1 MKHQNP
7 IGNLYDDIL
16 LIIKSLVIK
25 YRSKAIVQDTFEV
38 RRRAER
44 YMDALEKRDT
54 FMTYR
59 IYTVEDYEAVG
70 IQGYDAVRQAVDD
83 PRSVPS
89 DKQEQL
95 LLLRRQRE
103 IDSYVEP
110 NNYYRMLN
118 GYPDIEDTD
127 YFYVNKEICKKYGIP
142 DDIPIH
148 EIEDKLNKDDTE
160 YSNRG
165 TYLITVLE
173 GLHIMDKLAEAYP
186 EKKYLKF
193 IGSRRIPII
202 TARRAKNFAILYMTK
217 SAQEPVLNKFIVL
230 YEQAREYFTSVVY
243 SPDMSKQVDYYD
255 NFIALCIAVMT
266 IQQLTVRSL
275 ENEIDRDFFD
285 LNSVKAL
292 YDSYNF
298 PFMSRLDSE
307 RQKAIVQ
314 NLNILIQNKSTN
326 KVLYDIA
333 SLLGFSDVNI
343 YKYFLT
349 KSKSFDVYGNPI
361 VAIKQEF
368 DMETGEMRNVY
379 DYEKMY
385 KVYFQKVE
393 LKNLDF
399 MEAFKDQ
406 SLQEDYDERTIPD
419 PFWWEDNGTHHEVWE
434 EEYNF
439 AETKY
444 LGLSISYKMT
454 AVMFETCILLRMII
468 DKRDEIGD
476 FLMELPRIAP
486 DIRVNIF
493 EAVIC
498 LICLICRKFDLS
510 GEIISDYVNSIA
522 VMDTLDI
529 IENEANGTYI
539 DCLNFNFSF
548 VQDPVKR
555 ENMLA
560 ELSKYF
566 DNEEIEIFK
575 NCLSILEVGH
585 IADTYDKADAF
596 NTMYSNIKNLNEFFE
611 WQISETEDI
620 EEYQV
625 LLRYYRAIFYTN
637 EMRDTFRMGMTKD
650 APIAET
656 YFQYLEYLNPTLY
669 SFVETCPKDFIG
681 VYTDHIISKMEN
693 YIADLKYIYLMSD
706 IDSPAEEALVKMI
719 NFFKSFTTDF
729 TGLDIIYTLDFKN
742 IHMLRLIDKIQHIY
756 KLIGIDEF
764 NTVRIKDLI
773 TRVFTVATI
782 PERINFIDQL
792 RYYTTAWINDKSIT
806 EFTENLEKL
815 QKTVEIAERDIRIL
829 GRDDILPTTT
839 INYNDGLMLSD
850 KVIKF
855 EPYSE
860 DVTGLG
866 LIINSDGDYIGKYV
880 KVFESGTRGSTT
892 VSQAGND
899 GGGSFGTYQMI
910 WSYKGYPGLAQ
921 TFWHRFYESKYGAV
935 STVNDL
941 KTLWVKAA
949 TDDPEGFFANEHLYI
964 GEQCYEPLIK
974 QLGDHYNPNRHSRA
988 AQECFWSWAV
998 HRGYY
1003 TAYQE
1008 FMSIGIAED
1017 DMYSM
1022 SIEDL
1027 MHKCFDKRRQVM
1039 LDTGSSYN
1047 AIIANGRYGYDKNAS
1062 CERYVLIHSGLEDP
1076 FRKLLI

>member
-16 LIIKSLVIK
+16 IIIKSLVIK
-25 YRSKAIVQDTFEV
+25 YRSKAIVQDTYEV
-38 RRRAER
+38 RRRADR
-44 YMDALEKRDT
+44 YIDALEKKDT

-59 IYTVEDYEAVG
+59 IFTVEDYEAVG
-70 IQGYDAVRQAVDD
+70 IVGYDAVKKAIDD
-83 PRSVPS
+83 PKSVPK

-95 LLLRRQRE
+95 LLIRRQRE
-103 IDSYVEP
+103 VDSYVEY

-148 EIEDKLNKDDTE
+148 EIEDRLNKEDTE

-173 GLHIMDKLAEAYP
+173 GLHIMDKLIEAYP
-186 EKKYLKF
+186 EKKYLQF
-193 IGSRRIPII
+193 IGSKRISIA
-202 TARRAKNFAILYMTK
+202 TARRAKNFAILYMSK

-243 SPDMSKQVDYYD
+243 SPEMSSQVEYYD

-285 LNSVKAL
+285 LNSIKAL

-298 PFMSRLDSE
+298 PFMSRLDME

-314 NLNILIQNKSTN
+314 NLNMLIMHKSTN
-326 KVLYDIA
+326 QVLYDIA
-333 SLLGFSDVNI
+333 ALLGFNDVNI

-361 VAIKQEF
+361 VAVKEEF
-368 DMETGEMRNVY
+368 DPYTGEMRNVY
-379 DYEKMY
+379 DYEQMY

-393 LKNLDF
+393 LKDLDF
-399 MEAFKDQ
+399 MEAFRDQ

-419 PFWWEDNGTHHEVWE
+419 PFWWEDNGVYHEVWK

-454 AVMFETCILLRMII
+454 AMMFETCVLLRMII

-498 LICLICRKFDLS
+498 LICLICKKFDLS
-510 GEIISDYVNSIA
+510 GEIISDYADSVA

-555 ENMLA
+555 EKMLS
-560 ELSKYF
+560 ELSDFF
-566 DNEEIEIFK
+566 DNDEIEIFK
-575 NCLSILEVGH
+575 KCLSILEIGN
-585 IADTYDKADAF
+585 IGDTYDKADAF
-596 NTMYSNIKNLNEFFE
+596 NTMYTNIKNLNEFFE
-611 WQISETEDI
+611 WQISETDDI

-637 EMRDTFRMGMTKD
+637 EMRDTFRMGVSD
-650 APIAET
+650 DSPIAET
-656 YFQYLEYLNPTLY
+656 YYQYLEYLNPTLY
-669 SFVETCPKDFIG
+669 SFVENCPKDFIG

-729 TGLDIIYTLDFKN
+729 TGLDIIYTINFKN

-756 KLIGIDEF
+756 KIIGVDEF
-764 NTVRIKDLI
+764 NTMRIKDLI
-773 TRVFTVATI
+773 IRVFSMTSI
-782 PERINFIDQL
+782 KERMYFIDKL
-792 RYYTTAWINDKSIT
+792 WYYTTLYISEKSLT
-806 EFTENLEKL
+806 ELTEKIEDIV
-815 QKTVEIAERDIRIL
+815 KTVEISENDTKIL
-829 GRDDILPTTT
+829 LRHELLPTVTYEHRDD
-839 INYNDGLMLSD
+839 LMLSD
-850 KVIKF
+850 KVIKIN
-855 EPYSE
+855 PYSG
-860 DVTGLG
+860 DINRLG

-880 KVFESGTRGSTT
+880 KVFESGTRGSTSI
-892 VSQAGND
+892 SQSGND

-910 WSYKGYPGLAQ
+910 WSWNGYPGLAQ
-921 TFWHRFYESKYGAV
+921 TFWSRFYADKYGSP
-935 STVNDL
+935 STVNEL
-941 KTLWVKAA
+941 KVLWLQAA
-949 TDDPEGFFANEHLYI
+949 TDDPDGFFANEHLYI
-964 GEQCYEPLIK
+964 AEQCYEPMIR
-974 QLGDHYNPNRHSRA
+974 QLGEHYNPNKHSRA
-988 AQECFWSWAV
+988 AQECFWSWSV

-1008 FMSIGIAED
+1008 FMSIGLAED
-1017 DMYSM
+1017 AMYNM
-1022 SIEDL
+1022 SVDEL
-1027 MHKCFDKRRQVM
+1027 MNLCFDKRREVM
-1039 LDTGSSYN
+1039 LNTGSSYD
-1047 AIIANGRYGYDKNAS
+1047 AIIANERYGYEQNAS
-1062 CERYVLIHSGLEDP
+1062 SERYVLTHSDLEEP

>member
-16 LIIKSLVIK
+16 IIIKSLVIK
-25 YRSKAIVQDTFEV
+25 YSSKAMIQDTYDI
-38 RRRAER
+38 RRRADR
-44 YMDALEKRDT
+44 YMDALEKKDT

-59 IYTVEDYEAVG
+59 IFTVEDYEAVG
-70 IQGYDAVRQAVDD
+70 IVGYDAVKKAVDD
-83 PRSVPS
+83 PKSVP
-89 DKQEQL
+89 DDQKEQL

-103 IDSYVEP
+103 VDRYVER
-110 NNYYRMLN
+110 NDYYRMLN

-127 YFYVNKEICKKYGIP
+127 YFYVNEDICKKYGIP
-142 DDIPIH
+142 SNIPIH
-148 EIEDKLNKDDTE
+148 EIEDKLNKEDKE

-193 IGSRRIPII
+193 IGSKRIPII
-202 TARRAKNFAILYMTK
+202 TARRAKNFSILYMSK

-266 IQQLTVRSL
+266 IQQLTMRSL
-275 ENEIDRDFFD
+275 DNEIDRDFFD
-285 LNSVKAL
+285 LNSIKAL

-298 PFMSRLDSE
+298 PFMSRLDME

-314 NLNILIQNKSTN
+314 NLNMLIQRKATN
-326 KVLYDIA
+326 QVLYDIA
-333 SLLGFSDVNI
+333 ALLGFSDVNI

-361 VAIKQEF
+361 VAVKQEF
-368 DMETGEMRNVY
+368 DMETGETRNVY

-393 LKNLDF
+393 LKDLDF
-399 MEAFKDQ
+399 MEAFRDQ
-406 SLQEDYDERTIPD
+406 SLQEDYDERTVPD
-419 PFWWEDNGTHHEVWE
+419 PFWWEDNGVHHEVWE

-454 AVMFETCILLRMII
+454 AMMFETCVLLRMII

-498 LICLICRKFDLS
+498 LICLICKKFDLS
-510 GEIISDYVNSIA
+510 GEIISDYADSIA

-548 VQDPVKR
+548 VQDPDKR
-555 ENMLA
+555 EKMLT

-566 DNEEIEIFK
+566 DEDELQIFK
-575 NCLSILEVGH
+575 DCLSILEIGN
-585 IADTYDKADAF
+585 IQDTYDKADAF
-596 NTMYSNIKNLNEFFE
+596 NKMYANVKDLNEFFE
-611 WQISETEDI
+611 WQISETDDI

-637 EMRDTFRMGMTKD
+637 EMRDTFRMGVTED
-650 APIAET
+650 SPIAET

-669 SFVETCPKDFIG
+669 DFVEKCPKDFVG

-742 IHMLRLIDKIQHIY
+742 IHMLRLIDKIQRIW

-764 NTVRIKDLI
+764 NTMRIKDLI
-773 TRVFTVATI
+773 SRVFTIATI
-782 PERINFIDQL
+782 PERLRFIDKIW
-792 RYYTTAWINDKSIT
+792 YYTTTWIKDNSIT
-806 EFTENLEKL
+806 DLTENLEKL
-815 QKTVEIAERDIRIL
+815 HKLIEVKESDIRIL
-829 GRDDILPTTT
+829 QRDEISPVVNFT
-839 INYNDGLMLSD
+839 YNDEAILTD
-850 KVIKF
+850 KIIKF
-855 EPYSE
+855 NPYSE
-860 DVTGLG
+860 DIDGLG
-866 LIINSDGDYIGKYV
+866 LVINSDGDYIGRYV

-892 VSQAGND
+892 ISQAGND
-899 GGGSFGTYQMI
+899 GGASFGTYQMI
-910 WSYKGYPGLAQ
+910 WSYNGYPGLAQ
-921 TFWHRFYESKYGAV
+921 TFWNRFYESRYGRV
-935 STVNDL
+935 STIAEL

-949 TDDPEGFFANEHLYI
+949 TDNPTEFFANEHLYI
-964 GEQCYEPLIK
+964 GEQCYEPMIR
-974 QLGDHYNPNRHSRA
+974 QLGDHYNPNKHSRA
-988 AQECFWSWAV
+988 AQECFWSWSV

-1008 FMSIGIAED
+1008 FMSIGIGPDE
-1017 DMYSM
+1017 MYKM
-1022 SIEDL
+1022 TVTEL
-1027 MHKCFDKRRQVM
+1027 MNLCFDKRRQAM
-1039 LDTGSSYN
+1039 LDSGSSYN
-1047 AIIANGRYGYDKNAS
+1047 AIIANGRYGYGENAS
-1062 CERYVLIHSGLEDP
+1062 CERYVLTHSNLEEP

>member
-25 YRSKAIVQDTFEV
+25 YRSKAIVQDTFDI
-38 RRRAER
+38 RRRADR
-44 YMDALEKRDT
+44 YMDALEKKDT

-59 IYTVEDYEAVG
+59 VFTVEEYEEAG
-70 IQGYDAVRQAVDD
+70 IKGYDDIKKAVDD
-83 PRSVPS
+83 PSSVPAF
-89 DKQEQL
+89 KQERL
-95 LLLRRQRE
+95 LLNRRKKE
-103 IDSYVEP
+103 VESYVEY

-127 YFYVNKEICKKYGIP
+127 YFYVSKDICEKYGIP

-148 EIEDKLNKDDTE
+148 EIEDKLNKEDKE

-173 GLHIMDKLAEAYP
+173 GLHIMDKLAAAYP
-186 EKKYLKF
+186 EKKYLQF
-193 IGSRRIPII
+193 IGSKRIPII
-202 TARRAKNFAILYMTK
+202 TARRAKNFSILYMTK

-243 SPDMSKQVDYYD
+243 SPAMSKQVDYYD

-285 LNSVKAL
+285 LNSIKAL

-298 PFMSRLDSE
+298 PFMSRLDLE

-314 NLNILIQNKSTN
+314 NLNILIQNKATN

-333 SLLGFSDVNI
+333 ALLGFSDVNI

-349 KSKSFDVYGNPI
+349 KSQSFDVYGNPI
-361 VAIKQEF
+361 VAVKQEF
-368 DMETGEMRNVY
+368 NMETGKVENVY

-393 LKNLDF
+393 VKDIDF
-399 MEAFKDQ
+399 MEAFRDQ
-406 SLQEDYDERTIPD
+406 FLQEGYDERTIPD
-419 PFWWEDNGTHHEVWE
+419 PFWWEDNGVHHEVWE

-454 AVMFETCILLRMII
+454 AMMFETCVLLRMII

-498 LICLICRKFDLS
+498 LICLICKKFDLN
-510 GEIISDYVNSIA
+510 GEIISDYADSIA

-548 VQDPVKR
+548 VQDVKKR
-555 ENMLA
+555 EKMLS

-566 DNEEIEIFK
+566 DEDEINIFK
-575 NCLSILEVGH
+575 KCLSILEVGN
-585 IADTYDKADAF
+585 IPDTYDKADAF
-596 NTMYSNIKNLNEFFE
+596 NTMYSNIKDLNEFFE
-611 WQISETEDI
+611 WQISETDDI

-637 EMRDTFRMGMTKD
+637 EMRDTFRMGISKD

-669 SFVETCPKDFIG
+669 NFVENCPKDFIG

-756 KLIGIDEF
+756 KIIGIDEL
-764 NTVRIKDLI
+764 NTLRIKDLI
-773 TRVFTVATI
+773 VRIYDIANI
-782 PERINFIDQL
+782 PERINFIDKIW
-792 RYYTTAWINDKSIT
+792 YYTRAWINDKSIT
-806 EFTENLEKL
+806 EFIGKIENIEKSLE
-815 QKTVEIAERDIRIL
+815 ISERDVRIV
-829 GRDDILPTTT
+829 GRHEILPTITF
-839 INYNDGLMLSD
+839 NHNDDLIMTD
-850 KVIKF
+850 KVIKI

-860 DVTGLG
+860 DIEGLG

-880 KVFESGTRGSTT
+880 KVFESGRRGSTS
-892 VSQAGND
+892 VSQSGND

-921 TFWHRFYESKYGAV
+921 TFWHRFYESKYGPV
-935 STVNDL
+935 STVNEL
-941 KTLWVKAA
+941 RTLWIKAA

-974 QLGDHYNPNRHSRA
+974 QLGEHYNPNKHSRA
-988 AQECFWSWAV
+988 AQECFWSWSV

-1003 TAYQE
+1003 IAYQE
-1008 FMSIGIAED
+1008 FMTIGIAPD
-1017 DMYSM
+1017 AMYKM
-1022 SIEDL
+1022 SIDEL
-1027 MHKCFDKRRQVM
+1027 MNKCFDKRRQVM
-1039 LDTGSSYN
+1039 LDSGSSYN
-1047 AIIANGRYGYDKNAS
+1047 AIIADGRYGYGENAS
-1062 CERYVLIHSGLEDP
+1062 CERYVLTHSGLEDP

>member
-1 MKHQNP
+1 MKQQNP

-16 LIIKSLVIK
+16 MIIKSLVIK
-25 YRSKAIVQDTFEV
+25 YRSKAIEQDTFEV
-38 RRRAER
+38 RRRADR
-44 YMDALEKRDT
+44 YMDALEKKDT

-59 IYTVEDYEAVG
+59 IFTVEEYEAVG
-70 IQGYDAVRQAVDD
+70 ITGYDAVKQAVDD
-83 PRSVPS
+83 PKSVPL

-103 IDSYVEP
+103 VDSYVET

-127 YFYVNKEICKKYGIP
+127 YFYVNKDICKKYGIP

-148 EIEDKLNKDDTE
+148 EIEDRLNKEDTE

-186 EKKYLKF
+186 DKKYLQF
-193 IGSRRIPII
+193 IGSKRVSII
-202 TARRAKNFAILYMTK
+202 AARRAKNFSILYITK

-243 SPDMSKQVDYYD
+243 SPEMSKQVDYYD
-255 NFIALCIAVMT
+255 NFIGLCIAVMT

-298 PFMSRLDSE
+298 PFMSRLDNE

-314 NLNILIQNKSTN
+314 NLNILIQNKATN

-333 SLLGFSDVNI
+333 SLLGFSDINI

-349 KSKSFDVYGNPI
+349 KSKSFDIYGNPI
-361 VAIKQEF
+361 IAVKQEF
-368 DMETGEMRNVY
+368 NEETGEMENVY
-379 DYEKMY
+379 DYESMY

-393 LKNLDF
+393 LKDIDF
-399 MEAFKDQ
+399 MEAFRDQ
-406 SLQEDYDERTIPD
+406 FLQEDYDERTVPD
-419 PFWWEDNGTHHEVWE
+419 PFWWEDNNVHREVWE

-454 AVMFETCILLRMII
+454 ALMFETCLLLRIII
-468 DKRDEIGD
+468 DKKDELGD

-486 DIRVNIF
+486 DVKVNIF

-498 LICLICRKFDLS
+498 LICLICKKFDLS
-510 GEIISDYVNSIA
+510 GEIISDYADSIA

-548 VQDPVKR
+548 VQDPEKR
-555 ENMLA
+555 EKMLT
-560 ELSKYF
+560 ELSDYF
-566 DNEEIEIFK
+566 DEDEMKIFK
-575 NCLSILEVGH
+575 NCLSILELGNITDV
-585 IADTYDKADAF
+585 YDKADAF
-596 NTMYSNIKNLNEFFE
+596 NTMYANIKDLNEFFE

-637 EMRDTFRMGMTKD
+637 EMRDTFRMGVTED
-650 APIAET
+650 SPIAET
-656 YFQYLEYLNPTLY
+656 YFQYLEFLNPTLY
-669 SFVETCPKDFIG
+669 EFVENCPKDFIG

-706 IDSPAEEALVKMI
+706 IDSPAEEALIKMI

-756 KLIGIDEF
+756 KIIGVDEF
-764 NTVRIKDLI
+764 NTLRIKDLI
-773 TRVFTVATI
+773 VRVFAVATI
-782 PERINFIDQL
+782 PERIKFIDRL
-792 RYYTTAWINDKSIT
+792 WYYTKIWLKDYSLTELRENIEDVVKTLEISENDTKIFRRH
-806 EFTENLEKL
+806 EL
-815 QKTVEIAERDIRIL
+815 
-829 GRDDILPTTT
+829 LPTITFNHNEDLIMTDKVMKISPNSEDLEFLGLT
-839 INYNDGLMLSD
+839 IN
-850 KVIKF
+850 I
-855 EPYSE
+855 
-860 DVTGLG
+860 
-866 LIINSDGDYIGKYV
+866 DGDYIGKYV

-892 VSQAGND
+892 VSQSGND

-921 TFWHRFYESKYGAV
+921 TFWDRFYASTYGPAN
-935 STVNDL
+935 TVNEL
-941 KTLWVKAA
+941 KSLWAQAA
-949 TDDPEGFFANEHLYI
+949 TDDPDGFFANEHLYI

-974 QLGDHYNPNRHSRA
+974 QLGDHYNPNKHSRA
-988 AQECFWSWAV
+988 AQECFWSWSV

-1003 TAYQE
+1003 TAYKE
-1008 FMSIGIAED
+1008 FMSIGIKPDE
-1017 DMYSM
+1017 MYSM
-1022 SIEDL
+1022 SVEDL
-1027 MHKCFDKRRQVM
+1027 MNKCFDKRREVM
-1039 LDTGSSYN
+1039 LSTGSSYD
-1047 AIIANGRYGYDKNAS
+1047 AIIANERYGYEENNS
-1062 CERYVLIHSGLEDP
+1062 SERYVLTHSKLEEP